1 MPNAIGSSG
10 SGDVATTV
18 FLANVFNPDIAMKP
32 IKGNLKQSFLSGQD
46 KAVVLSRSAASSLRN
61 GVDRLLNR
69 HITLGV
75 TGFSGSGKT
84 ALITSLVH
92 QLQYYPDA
100 LLVAFPPVLQDR
112 LLGVKLSSLDGV
124 ELFPYQRGIEA
135 LSKGQWPK
143 ATRDE
148 SGCLLEIKFRNQPGL
163 FRPGKPRVSCLYL
176 EIRDYPGEW
185 LLDLPL
191 LDMDYR
197 AWCVQCH
204 SLFNRAMRLSIG
216 CSFIERLKSVDPLE
230 TISELELQA
239 LWQEQLTFLKA
250 SQQAGLTMTQ
260 PGRWLNAK
268 PSGDESEL
276 PFIPLLSI
284 TSFPEDKLGSAAEDS
299 LFKVCERHYRRYLET
314 RVKPFYKSTFQKVD
328 RQLVLVDVLK
338 SLSNGQEAFDD
349 LRFSLAQVLQSFDYG
364 CNSLLRRLV
373 RPRID
378 RVVFAA
384 SKIDQVL
391 PDQHEAVRELT
402 ANLVQDARRRATF
415 NAIDVRCE
423 AIAAVRSATYVDYQG
438 GQALQGMTEQGPGM
452 LLHPDIPGRIPS
464 TDDWQSLGQWQ
475 PRRLMPPEGLQLSAG
490 GRLPHIRLDSILNDL
505 LGDRFL

>member
-163 FRPGKPRVSCLYL
+163 FRPGNQGLVVFIWRFVTIL
-176 EIRDYPGEW
+176 ESGYWICRYWIWITVPG
-185 LLDLPL
+185 
-191 LDMDYR
+191 
-197 AWCVQCH
+197 VFNVIH
-204 SLFNRAMRLSIG
+204 SL
-216 CSFIERLKSVDPLE
+216 
-230 TISELELQA
+230 TELCVC
-239 LWQEQLTFLKA
+239 
-250 SQQAGLTMTQ
+250 
-260 PGRWLNAK
+260 
-268 PSGDESEL
+268 
-276 PFIPLLSI
+276 LL
-284 TSFPEDKLGSAAEDS
+284 A
-299 LFKVCERHYRRYLET
+299 V
-314 RVKPFYKSTFQKVD
+314 
-328 RQLVLVDVLK
+328 VL
-338 SLSNGQEAFDD
+338 
-349 LRFSLAQVLQSFDYG
+349 
-364 CNSLLRRLV
+364 
-373 RPRID
+373 
-378 RVVFAA
+378 
-384 SKIDQVL
+384 
-391 PDQHEAVRELT
+391 
-402 ANLVQDARRRATF
+402 
-415 NAIDVRCE
+415 
-423 AIAAVRSATYVDYQG
+423 
-438 GQALQGMTEQGPGM
+438 
-452 LLHPDIPGRIPS
+452 
-464 TDDWQSLGQWQ
+464 
-475 PRRLMPPEGLQLSAG
+475 
-490 GRLPHIRLDSILNDL
+490 
-505 LGDRFL
+505 